1 MGGEQAAGVLA
12 TITQEQR
19 RREGKEWTKEE
30 EDALKK
36 PIIAR
41 SHLSSFKTHFN
52 IGLSRFEAEGSPY
65 FSSARLWDDG
75 RKIPHYSYVF
85 RREQFSTIFP
95 LPTRCDRPGGQQ
107 EGAWVEPQRR
117 AQRSHGENQ
126 VWHFQDVRQRV
137 TISDRKLFAATQ

>member
-19 RREGKEWTKEE
+19 RREGKEWTQEE

-41 SHLSSFKTHFN
+41 SLHSFVIVLFN
-52 IGLSRFEAEGSPY
+52 TGGVDPGRRICMQTQNLYHTINNCCRFEAEGSPY

-75 RKIPHYSYVF
+75 MYEIHHATSNFRVHALVVKPERPVGRYYRPLVDNRPFCSNGRYS
-85 RREQFSTIFP
+85 
-95 LPTRCDRPGGQQ
+95 
-107 EGAWVEPQRR
+107 
-117 AQRSHGENQ
+117 
-126 VWHFQDVRQRV
+126 
-137 TISDRKLFAATQ
+137 

>member
-41 SHLSSFKTHFN
+41 SLHLFFLPVC
-52 IGLSRFEAEGSPY
+52 LS
-65 FSSARLWDDG
+65 D
-75 RKIPHYSYVF
+75 
-85 RREQFSTIFP
+85 
-95 LPTRCDRPGGQQ
+95 C
-107 EGAWVEPQRR
+107 
-117 AQRSHGENQ
+117 
-126 VWHFQDVRQRV
+126 
-137 TISDRKLFAATQ
+137 KLKFVKYL

>member
-41 SHLSSFKTHFN
+41 SILSCSCILTLDFPDLK
-52 IGLSRFEAEGSPY
+52 
-65 FSSARLWDDG
+65 
-75 RKIPHYSYVF
+75 
-85 RREQFSTIFP
+85 RREAHTLAVLVYGMMVGKFLATVMFSEESKEKDFLAP
-95 LPTRCDRPGGQQ
+95 P
-107 EGAWVEPQRR
+107 
-117 AQRSHGENQ
+117 HQ
-126 VWHFQDVRQRV
+126 V
-137 TISDRKLFAATQ
+137 

>member
-41 SHLSSFKTHFN
+41 SHLSFSFETHIKTLDFPDLKRREAHTLAVLVYGMMVGKFLATLMFSEEDN
-52 IGLSRFEAEGSPY
+52 FQFSCTSPPGVIDPADSRKVLGLSL
-65 FSSARLWDDG
+65 SAALNAPMEKTKFG
-75 RKIPHYSYVF
+75 IF
-85 RREQFSTIFP
+85 RM
-95 LPTRCDRPGGQQ
+95 
-107 EGAWVEPQRR
+107 
-117 AQRSHGENQ
+117 
-126 VWHFQDVRQRV
+126 
-137 TISDRKLFAATQ
+137 

>member
-41 SHLSSFKTHFN
+41 SILSCSCIFTLDFPDLK
-52 IGLSRFEAEGSPY
+52 
-65 FSSARLWDDG
+65 
-75 RKIPHYSYVF
+75 
-85 RREQFSTIFP
+85 RREAHTLAVLVYGMMVGRFLATVMFSEGDNFQFSC
-95 LPTRCDRPGGQQ
+95 TRCDRPGGQQ

-126 VWHFQDVRQRV
+126 VWHFQDVRHCV